1 MTLVKKERLYSL
13 YFDNELVSSFDI
25 KGTPIDFDEM
35 ASAYDSKA
43 IIKNKG
49 GDTLAYI
56 GGDPFNPGA
65 TGA

>member
-13 YFDNELVSSFDI
+13 YFDNKLVSSFDI

-35 ASAYDSKA
+35 ASGYDIKA
-43 IIKNKG
+43 TIKNKG

-56 GGDPFNPGA
+56 GGEPFNPGA

>member
-35 ASAYDSKA
+35 ASSYDIKA
-43 IIKNKG
+43 TVKNNG
-49 GDTLAYI
+49 GDRMAFI
-56 GGDPFNPGA
+56 GGDPFNLGP

>member
-35 ASAYDSKA
+35 ASGYDSKA
-43 IIKNKG
+43 IVKNNG
-49 GDTLAYI
+49 EYTLAFI
-56 GGDPFNPGA
+56 GGDPFNLGA